1 MSDILK
7 YKPTFT
13 DIANWNKKPYSSTGG
28 TRSKKIYI
36 NQDDTEFFF
45 KGSKKLDDGTFKY
58 PMEFWSEIVSSKIGQ
73 WLGFYILDYNIAYDV
88 NDEQQ
93 IGCLSKSMVEYSE
106 NKLSEGIDYLRG
118 YDSKYNP
125 DTDEFRYTFNFIKQT
140 LEYFNLTECEPK
152 FIEMLIFDAI
162 IGNSDRHQENWG
174 FISKF
179 KETILEIEKE
189 IKTKKSFLGKI
200 IPKLKKFIAS
210 SALYQRIRE
219 EEKNLKPK
227 KSTLINQ
234 TLVVQTE
241 FSPIYDSGCCL
252 GRELLDDRILKML
265 TDNQM
270 LEAYVVRKG
279 KSEVRFEEGKKI
291 PHFELLKNLEMEY
304 KTVYTKTIN
313 RINELYSY
321 EKLKTLIYN
330 IDKELPKSLLKHK
343 LPDIRKDL
351 MIKLIDLR
359 IKKLNKL
366 SE

>member
-13 DIANWNKKPYSSTGG
+13 DIAYWNKKPYSSTGG

-73 WLGFYILDYNIAYDV
+73 WLGFNILDYNIAYDV

-93 IGCLSKSMVEYSE
+93 IGCLSKSMVAYSE

-125 DTDEFRYTFNFIKQT
+125 YTDEFRYTFDFIKQT
-140 LEYFNLTECEPK
+140 LGYFNLTECEPK

-179 KETILEIEKE
+179 KETILEIEEE
-189 IKTKKSFLGKI
+189 IKTKKNFCGKI
-200 IPKLKKFIAS
+200 IPKIKKFIAS
-210 SALYQRIRE
+210 SALYQRTKEDE
-219 EEKNLKPK
+219 ENLKPK

-234 TLVVQTE
+234 TLVVQTD

-252 GRELLDDRILKML
+252 GRELLDDKVSKML
-265 TDNQM
+265 VDNQM
-270 LEAYVVRKG
+270 LEAYVVRRG
-279 KSEVRFEEGKKI
+279 KSEVRFNEGKKI
-291 PHFELLKNLEMEY
+291 PHFELLTNLEREY
-304 KTVYTKTIN
+304 KTVYADTLK
-313 RINELYSY
+313 RINNLYSY
-321 EKLKTLIYN
+321 EKLKILIFN
-330 IDKELPKSLLKHK
+330 IDKELPKTLLKHK
-343 LPDIRKDL
+343 LPDIRKEL

-359 IKKLNKL
+359 IKKLNKI

>member
-45 KGSKKLDDGTFKY
+45 KGSKTLDDGTFKY

-73 WLGFYILDYNIAYDV
+73 WLGFYILDYNIAYDL
-88 NDEQQ
+88 NDKQQ

-125 DTDEFRYTFNFIKQT
+125 DTDEFRYTFSFIKKA
-140 LEYFNLTECEPK
+140 LGYFNLTECEPK
-152 FIEMLIFDAI
+152 FVEMLIFDAI

-189 IKTKKSFLGKI
+189 IRTKKNFWGKI
-200 IPKLKKFIAS
+200 IPKLKKITTS
-210 SALYQRIRE
+210 GTLYQRIRE

-227 KSTLINQ
+227 KSTLLNQ
-234 TLVVQTE
+234 TLLVQTE

-270 LEAYVVRKG
+270 LEAYVVRRG

-291 PHFELLKNLEMEY
+291 PHFELLKNLQIEY
-304 KTVYTKTIN
+304 NTVFDRTIN
-313 RINELYSY
+313 RINEVYTY

-330 IDKELPKSLLKHK
+330 IDKELPATLSRHK
-343 LPDIRKDL
+343 LSDIRKDL
-351 MIKLIDLR
+351 MIKLIALR
-359 IKKLNKL
+359 IKKINEL